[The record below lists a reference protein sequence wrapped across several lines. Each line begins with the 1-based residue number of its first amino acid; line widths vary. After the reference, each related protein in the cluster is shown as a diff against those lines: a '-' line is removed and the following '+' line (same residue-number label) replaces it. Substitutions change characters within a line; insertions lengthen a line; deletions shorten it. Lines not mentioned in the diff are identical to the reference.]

1 MLSSVRTASI
11 LLLLSGGCLA
21 RRSRRVILEGGGFAR
36 RIDVET
42 DIAVIGAG
50 ALGLSTALHCAL
62 RGRSVVVVDRT
73 AAGSQ
78 ASGRAAGLFKS
89 VQADQARTLLAR
101 RSIERVAHF
110 QEWAGVP
117 LAVRQTGS
125 FLVARTA
132 KHQAFLRAELAQSR
146 RWGVDV
152 READTAE
159 LAERTAYYRPSGS
172 ELAVWCPEDM
182 YIEEPGSLIQAYLSA
197 CRLHGVEIL
206 ESEPATAVLTS
217 GRRVTGLE
225 TASRRIAAGVV
236 VDAAGAWA
244 RQVGE
249 LAQATIPVAP
259 VRHQLF
265 ITEPSDSIKPAG
277 PIVRVIDAATYL
289 RPARGGLMFGVFEA
303 DPMALDPR
311 RQPDSFT
318 TDDVP
323 LDLGRLQKLAGQVTA
338 EVPLADGAQVTE
350 HRGGLFT
357 MSPDGRFLAG
367 PVSDVPGLWVA
378 SGCNGSGFSSSPAIG
393 ELLAAGIT
401 GDAAPSSLA
410 GFSPDRFGPLTDE
423 SLVERGTWQYAHY
436 YDPAD

>member
-1 MLSSVRTASI
+1 
-11 LLLLSGGCLA
+11 
-21 RRSRRVILEGGGFAR
+21 
-36 RIDVET
+36 
-42 DIAVIGAG
+42 
-50 ALGLSTALHCAL
+50 
-62 RGRSVVVVDRT
+62 
-73 AAGSQ
+73 
-78 ASGRAAGLFKS
+78 
-89 VQADQARTLLAR
+89 
-101 RSIERVAHF
+101 
-110 QEWAGVP
+110 
-117 LAVRQTGS
+117 
-125 FLVARTA
+125 
-132 KHQAFLRAELAQSR
+132 
-146 RWGVDV
+146 V

-182 YIEEPGSLIQAYLSA
+182 YIEEPGSLIQAYLFA

-265 ITEPSDSIKPAG
+265 ITEPSDSITAAG
-277 PIVRVIDAATYL
+277 PIIRVIDAATYL
-289 RPARGGLMFGVFEA
+289 RPARGGLMVGVFEA

-323 LDLGRLQKLAGQVTA
+323 LDLVRLQKLAGQVTA

-367 PVSDVPGLWVA
+367 PVCDVPGLWVA

>member
-1 MLSSVRTASI
+1 
-11 LLLLSGGCLA
+11 
-21 RRSRRVILEGGGFAR
+21 
-36 RIDVET
+36 
-42 DIAVIGAG
+42 
-50 ALGLSTALHCAL
+50 
-62 RGRSVVVVDRT
+62 VVDRG

-101 RSIERVAHF
+101 RSIERVARF
-110 QEWAGVP
+110 EEWAGVP
-117 LAVRQTGS
+117 LAVERAGS
-125 FLVARTA
+125 FLVARTDRH
-132 KHQAFLRAELAQSR
+132 KAFLQAELAQSR
-146 RWGVDV
+146 QWGVDLRQV
-152 READTAE
+152 DPAE
-159 LAERTAYYRPSGS
+159 LAERAGYYQPSGG

-182 YIEEPGSLIQAYLSA
+182 YIEEPDSLIQAYLSA
-197 CRLHGVEIL
+197 CRLHGVQIL

-225 TASRRIAAGVV
+225 TAGRRITAATV

-249 LAQATIPVAP
+249 LAQAWIPVAP

-265 ITEPSDSIKPAG
+265 ITEPSDSIKAAD

-289 RPARGGLMFGVFEA
+289 RPARGGMMVGVFEG

-311 RQPDSFT
+311 RQPASFT

-323 LDLGRLQKLAGQVTA
+323 LDLGQLQKVAGQVAA
-338 EVPLADGAQVTE
+338 EVPLVEGAQVAE

-367 PVSDVPGLWVA
+367 PVADVPGLWVA

-393 ELLAAGIT
+393 ELLAAGIAE
-401 GDAAPSSLA
+401 DATPSSLA
-410 GFSPDRFGPLTDE
+410 GFSPDRFGALTDE
-423 SLVERGTWQYAHY
+423 ALVERGIWQYAHY
-436 YDPAD
+436 YDPAHEGRP